1 MSPGGAE
8 LLTADPAVGGAG
20 DEDEGVGG
28 LKCTDD
34 DELTGRIL
42 SLPNIMCRAANG
54 DIFVV
59 GLG

>member
-1 MSPGGAE
+1 MC
-8 LLTADPAVGGAG
+8 DPHAGG
-20 DEDEGVGG
+20 DEDEILVEAPD
-28 LKCTDD
+28 LHLTDD

-54 DIFVV
+54 DIFLV